1 MTNEVAAAGVAG
13 VKGALVQGLACE
25 VDKGRELASQ
35 TLAWLTDKGATFA
48 LNIVMAILIL
58 LLGALAIKLI
68 GAAVR
73 RAAEKS
79 GKLSA
84 LLVDFICSVT
94 TKICWAFLLVV
105 VLSRLGVDVA
115 PLVAGLGVTGFVI
128 GFACQESLANLAAG
142 FMIALNRPFKAGD
155 FIQAAGLEGVVKE
168 LNMMATVLATPD
180 NKKIVVPNKSV
191 WGGPITNFSALDT
204 RRVDMNVG
212 IAYGADVD
220 KAKSVARA
228 TITSLPG
235 VLANPEPTIEVVSL
249 DSSAVTL
256 VLRAWAKNADYW
268 NVYFAAIA
276 AVKKAFD
283 REGVAIPFPQL
294 DVHLDG
300 AVFAAKA

>member
-1 MTNEVAAAGVAG
+1 MTNEVVAAGAAGV
-13 VKGALVQGLACE
+13 KDALVQGLACE
-25 VDKGRELASQ
+25 VDKGRETVNQ
-35 TLAWLTDKGATFA
+35 IITWLVDKGATFA
-48 LNIVMAILIL
+48 LNLLIAIVILIV
-58 LLGALAIKLI
+58 GAIAIKFI
-68 GAAVR
+68 GVAIR
-73 RAAEKS
+73 RAANKS

-84 LLVDFICSVT
+84 LLVDFITSAT

-115 PLVAGLGVTGFVI
+115 PLIAGLGVTGFVL

-155 FIQAAGLEGVVKE
+155 FIQAAGLEGSVKE

-204 RRVDMNVG
+204 RRVDFKVG
-212 IAYGADVD
+212 IAYGADIA
-220 KAKSVARA
+220 KAKSVARSSIVSIA
-228 TITSLPG
+228 G
-235 VLANPEPTIEVVSL
+235 VLSDPEPTIEVLSL
-249 DSSAVTL
+249 DESSVTL

-268 NVYFAAIA
+268 NVYFAATA
-276 AVKKAFD
+276 AVKQAFD

-294 DVHLDG
+294 DVHIDD
-300 AVFAAKA
+300 KRRS